1 MTVLAFFIEHLL
13 CGKHYTQDTWLNLSK
28 GTTVMYHD
36 DPILQMRILRLE
48 EDKSLAQKHK
58 HLEFKNNSVHLYAF
72 GVVGWEVGFWR

>member
-1 MTVLAFFIEHLL
+1 MEGQGAA
-13 CGKHYTQDTWLNLSK
+13 GKKRGQ
-28 GTTVMYHD
+28 GEI

-48 EDKSLAQKHK
+48 EGKSLAQKHK